1 MRSFGR
7 IAAAAVLMTSLGV
20 PAAAQQAPA
29 AASQI
34 GTSQMPPQLGTPSG
48 KAMVLTGAGVF
59 VGGMGMAI
67 YGFLNNKNGVY
78 PEFGE
83 ATATNVRLGG
93 AGIGMAFAG
102 GALMALGHRLSRH
115 SPDIQVGMDRFAVSK
130 KITW

>member
-1 MRSFGR
+1 MKSFGR
-7 IAAAAVLMTSLGV
+7 IAGTAVLMTSLAV

-29 AASQI
+29 ASSQI
-34 GTSQMPPQLGTPSG
+34 GTSQMPPQLGSPSG
-48 KAMVLTGAGVF
+48 KTLVWTGAGVF
-59 VGGMGMAI
+59 MGGMGMAI

-102 GALMALGHRLSRH
+102 GALMALGHRISRH
-115 SPDIQVGMDRFAVSK
+115 SPDIQIGMKQVTVSK
-130 KITW
+130 KISW